1 MKKERQK
8 AAIGEL
14 TAMMMAAAT
23 MGAAN
28 EYYDTGLFRE
38 SRNPY
43 EGETEEERKA
53 RLHRMYGESQQEHK
67 FVIKCERIMARN
79 KKSAMKIYAN
89 RHPQSKKRKK

>member
-1 MKKERQK
+1 MKKSIGR
-8 AAIGEL
+8 AAM
-14 TAMMMAAAT
+14 MMMAAAM

-28 EYYDTGLFRE
+28 EHYDTGLFRE

-53 RLHRMYGESQQEHK
+53 RLHRMYGESQQEHE
-67 FVIKCERIMARN
+67 FVIKGERIMARN